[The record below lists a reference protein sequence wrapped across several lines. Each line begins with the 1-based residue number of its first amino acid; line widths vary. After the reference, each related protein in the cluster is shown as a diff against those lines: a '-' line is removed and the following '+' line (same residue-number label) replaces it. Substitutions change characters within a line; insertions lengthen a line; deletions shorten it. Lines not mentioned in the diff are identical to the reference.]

1 MEVVESYE
9 RRLQEQIANATIDII
24 KSLAAQIQ
32 VMTSLDINPV
42 IMLAVLFSQRLA
54 SNEADDEDWP
64 PELLQLRDKFTHK
77 HEAEIQDLRNQH
89 EAEVAKLKDEHL
101 KMLNGAL
108 ERGRR
113 RRGRRSLKEEDSLTK
128 ADVELLKERLLIIVF
143 VIDLL

>member
-1 MEVVESYE
+1 M
-9 RRLQEQIANATIDII
+9 
-24 KSLAAQIQ
+24 
-32 VMTSLDINPV
+32 
-42 IMLAVLFSQRLA
+42 A